1 MAPKSLFLLAALL
14 FIAGGGG
21 QMRCGAAAVT
31 PSATV
36 SGVVPCSAGN
46 DINAAEVPPF
56 PNAVLQAVCAN
67 KVVANTTA
75 GVDGTFTMNLG
86 PIDKDL
92 VGPVLEPMLNNQC
105 SLAVTT
111 PLANCNAS
119 LADAK
124 GTLTAP
130 LQLQISA
137 TTDGL
142 VSGLPII
149 GGLLAG
155 LPIVGGLLAGTA
167 KISAGPFS
175 SEV

>member
-1 MAPKSLFLLAALL
+1 MAPKSFVLILAALL
-14 FIAGGGG
+14 VAAAGG
-21 QMRCGAAAVT
+21 QVRCGAAAVT
-31 PSATV
+31 PNATV

-56 PNAVLQAVCAN
+56 PNAGLQAVCAN
-67 KVVANTTA
+67 NVVANTIA
-75 GVDGTFTMNLG
+75 GVDGVFTMNLG
-86 PIDKDL
+86 RIDDSL
-92 VGPVLEPMLNNQC
+92 VEPVLEPMLNNQC

-130 LQLQISA
+130 LQLQSSA

-142 VSGLPII
+142 LSGIPLV
-149 GGLLAG
+149 GGLLDG
-155 LPIVGGLLAGTA
+155 LPIVDGLLGGTA
-167 KISAGPFS
+167 KISARPFS

>member
-1 MAPKSLFLLAALL
+1 MAPAKSLFLLAALL
-14 FIAGGGG
+14 FIAAGGG
-21 QMRCGAAAVT
+21 QVRCGAAAVT

-67 KVVANTTA
+67 NVVANTTA

-86 PIDKDL
+86 PIDQDL

-130 LQLQISA
+130 LQLQSSP
-137 TTDGL
+137 THGL
-142 VSGLPII
+142 VGGLVGGVPLFGGIL
-149 GGLLAG
+149 GGLLG
-155 LPIVGGLLAGTA
+155 GTA
-167 KISAGPFS
+167 EISARPFS